1 MEALT
6 RECITG
12 DCAKAVSKEE
22 LEAKLSGKPDFA
34 LEDHFCQG
42 KGAFCLD
49 ADLCVQLVAHAHL
62 PTRFGDFEL
71 YGFYDAKADKEH
83 TAVVRGDVKDAQAL
97 PVRVHSECHTGD
109 VLGSLRCDCRDQLE
123 ASLRYVGAQEKGAV
137 VYLKQEGRGIG
148 LLNKIKAYQLQELG
162 LDTVEANLYLG
173 FPDEGRDYKV
183 AAKILSLLGIG
194 SVSLLTNNPDKI
206 EKLKA
211 EGVSIVDRIPIVIPA
226 NPYDEAYLNTKKEKM
241 GHIFG

>member
-1 MEALT
+1 METLT
-6 RECITG
+6 RECLTE
-12 DCAKAVSKEE
+12 DCVKAVDREE
-22 LEAKLSGKPDFA
+22 LEKKLSGKPDFVI
-34 LEDHFCQG
+34 EDHYCQG
-42 KGAFCLD
+42 KGSFCLD
-49 ADLCVQLVAHAHL
+49 SDLCVQLVAHAHL

-83 TAVVRGDVKDAQAL
+83 TAVVRGEVRGEEAV

-123 ASLRYVGAQEKGAV
+123 AALRYVGSREKGAV
-137 VYLKQEGRGIG
+137 IYLKQEGRGIG

-173 FPDEGRDYKV
+173 FPDEGRDYRV
-183 AAKILSLLGIG
+183 AAKILSLLGIA

-206 EKLKA
+206 EKLTS
-211 EGVSIVDRIPIVIPA
+211 EGVRVVDRIPIIIPS
-226 NPYDEAYLNTKKEKM
+226 NPHDEAYLTTKREKM
-241 GHIFG
+241 GHLYG

>member
-1 MEALT
+1 MVPIT
-6 RECITG
+6 RECLME
-12 DCAKAVSKEE
+12 DCTKAVAKEE
-22 LEAKLSGKPDFA
+22 LERKLKGKPDFV
-34 LEDHFCQG
+34 LEDHYCEG

-49 ADLCVQLVAHAHL
+49 EGLCVQLVAHAHL

-83 TAVVRGDVKDAQAL
+83 TAVVHGDVKGRKAV

-109 VLGSLRCDCRDQLE
+109 VLGSLRCDCREQLE
-123 ASLRYVGAQEKGAV
+123 FALRYVGMQECGAV
-137 VYLKQEGRGIG
+137 IYLRQEGRGIG

-183 AAKILSLLGIG
+183 AQKILALLGIE
-194 SVSLLTNNPDKI
+194 SVALLTNNPDKI
-206 EKLKA
+206 DKLTS
-211 EGVSIVDRIPIVIPA
+211 EGVEVTGRIPIVMAP
-226 NPYDEAYLNTKKEKM
+226 NPHDERYLATKKEKM
-241 GHIFG
+241 GHLFE